1 MTDVFLAVFLALGL
15 LYCSLVFAFVFGI
28 YRINDGYASNTP
40 AVTVVVPAHNEAD
53 QLPACLTSLAA
64 QTYSPEHTEIIVVND
79 RSTDQTLQIA
89 QSWSNQLPGLQILSV
104 EQSLH
109 ACPKKNALAQGIR
122 AGTGTLILVTDADC
136 RPPPD
141 WISATVRCFEPEVGM
156 VLGFAPLTWDGGF
169 LNGLLALQSLVVN
182 GLAAG
187 SAGVGFPLTCSG
199 RNLAYRRTAF
209 EEVGGFNAI
218 GHILGGDDVLL
229 MHEIAHQTAWRIR
242 FNPDKSAAVPS
253 NPHADR
259 QFQRQVR
266 YQSKAIHGTT
276 LVLILAFAIYIFHL
290 LLGFGPLFFG
300 SNPSLWLAWGS
311 IWTAKILADGLLL
324 GYTALRFESPTA
336 LCWFPILECLLIPY
350 IVVFCALGVLKP
362 SRWR

>member
-1 MTDVFLAVFLALGL
+1 
-15 LYCSLVFAFVFGI
+15 
-28 YRINDGYASNTP
+28 
-40 AVTVVVPAHNEAD
+40 
-53 QLPACLTSLAA
+53 
-64 QTYSPEHTEIIVVND
+64 
-79 RSTDQTLQIA
+79 
-89 QSWSNQLPGLQILSV
+89 
-104 EQSLH
+104 
-109 ACPKKNALAQGIR
+109 
-122 AGTGTLILVTDADC
+122 
-136 RPPPD
+136 
-141 WISATVRCFEPEVGM
+141 M